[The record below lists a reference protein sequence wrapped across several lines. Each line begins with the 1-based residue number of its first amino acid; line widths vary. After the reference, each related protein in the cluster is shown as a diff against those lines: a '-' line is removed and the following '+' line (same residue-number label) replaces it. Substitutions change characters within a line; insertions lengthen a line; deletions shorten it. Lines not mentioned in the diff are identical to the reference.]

1 MSTYVQP
8 AFLELIEP
16 AAMAWPADS

>member
-16 AAMAWPADS
+16 AAMVGPAKS

>member
-16 AAMAWPADS
+16 AAMAWPADA